1 MDAPD
6 HDHHDHHDHPP
17 ARFDSRF
24 AAAAALNLGLV
35 VVQVIFGFAANS
47 VALLADAVHNLGD
60 VAGLLLAWGAVM
72 LSRRAPSQRRT
83 YGWGRSS
90 ILAALVNSVVLLL
103 GIGAIA
109 VEAVQRLLAPQA
121 VDGGTVMWVA
131 AAAIVVNG
139 LTAWMFSHGHEDLN
153 IRATFLHLASDAA
166 VSVGVLVSDWLIQR
180 TGRLWLD
187 PLASLAIVAVLS
199 WSTWRLLRDAL
210 DLAMDAVPR
219 WVERGAVEDWLRGLP
234 GVADVHDLHIWA
246 MSTTEAALTAH
257 LVRHAGADE
266 QALIERAC
274 HGLGER
280 FRIHHATL
288 QVEDAMLAE
297 TCRLRPMD
305 VV

>member
-109 VEAVQRLLAPQA
+109 
-121 VDGGTVMWVA
+121 
-131 AAAIVVNG
+131 
-139 LTAWMFSHGHEDLN
+139 WMFSHGHEDLN

-166 VSVGVLVSDWLIQR
+166 VSVGVLVSAWLIQR